1 MPQVAALTAAVVA
14 AVALVLLL
22 TRPEGFSNRQQ
33 GEVFLQSAASTGQD
47 PFTESTVRAG
57 GVPSTGASPPGEV
70 TSAGGGAVRTVD
82 GDTPGLYGGTRR
94 LASCDVPRQI
104 SVLG

>member
-1 MPQVAALTAAVVA
+1 MTAAAVAALVL
-14 AVALVLLL
+14 ALAL
-22 TRPEGFSNRQQ
+22 TQPEGIGHRQQ
-33 GEVFLQSAASTGQD
+33 GEVFLQSAGSAGQD
-47 PFTESTVRAG
+47 PFTESTVREG
-57 GVPSTGASPPGEV
+57 DVPPAGASLPGMPA
-70 TSAGGGAVRTVD
+70 SAGDGTVRTVD